1 MATRVDV
8 DDLPQKL
15 GAVIADDPRYR
26 ALRELGE
33 PDPDPQPR
41 CPICRDAGYLRQD
54 VPAGHPDFGK
64 ITPCE
69 CKRPALAAARLER
82 FWKSSQAPPKYGDCT
97 LESYPG
103 EPSVVDALR
112 DWLSTDR
119 WLILSGEYGA
129 GKTGITVALLR
140 ELHERGQS
148 ALFVNAPSMLRR
160 VRATYR
166 KDADPSES
174 EGAVVDSL
182 AEVDVLGIDDVGK
195 ERLTQWGSELV
206 YDVVNRRYAAGRRT
220 IVTTNLDAAQL
231 EVHVGQ
237 ASFWRLF
244 EMAMWLSVTGN
255 LRRRMKA

>member
-1 MATRVDV
+1 MAARVDA
-8 DDLPQKL
+8 DDLPQRL
-15 GAVIADDPRYR
+15 GAVIADDPRYQ
-26 ALRELGE
+26 ALRELGD

-41 CPICRDAGYLRQD
+41 CPICRDGGYLRQD
-54 VPAGHPDFGK
+54 VPAGHPEFGR
-64 ITPCE
+64 ITPCA

-82 FWKSSQAPPKYGDCT
+82 FWQSSQAPPKYADCT

-103 EPSVVDALR
+103 PPSVVEALR
-112 DWLSTDR
+112 PWLDSDR
-119 WLILSGEYGA
+119 GLILAGPVGA
-129 GKTGITVALLR
+129 GKTGLTVALLR
-140 ELHERGQS
+140 ECHQRGQS
-148 ALFVNAPSMLRR
+148 ALFVNAPAMLRC

-220 IVTTNLDAAQL
+220 IVTTNLNAAQL
-231 EVHVGQ
+231 EVHVG
-237 ASFWRLF
+237 AATFWRLF
-244 EMAMWLSVTGN
+244 EQAMWLTVTGN
-255 LRRRMKA
+255 LRRKR